1 VNKVNTRVELRLH
14 VESSISWMPYE
25 VIQRLLVNESNR
37 INNEGYLIITS
48 QEYRTQLQ
56 NRKDAMNKLENI
68 LKESWIRPKVRKLR
82 EGLSRRTK
90 EDRKEMKRR
99 NSIKKEGRK
108 SVDF

>member
-1 VNKVNTRVELRLH
+1 
-14 VESSISWMPYE
+14 
-25 VIQRLLVNESNR
+25 
-37 INNEGYLIITS
+37 
-48 QEYRTQLQ
+48 
-56 NRKDAMNKLENI
+56 MNKLESI
-68 LKESWIRPKVRKLR
+68 LRESWIRPKVRKFR